1 MEDYFYLFIIF
12 TYFKILFYFI
22 FGPAHGMWTFQGQ
35 GSDLRHSS
43 DSAGSL
49 ANRATRE
56 LHFRAVLNAFA
67 VKWWQQPVQMM
78 EGW

>member
-1 MEDYFYLFIIF
+1 MTLVGWKIIF
-12 TYFKILFYFI
+12 IYLLFLLILKFYFI

-49 ANRATRE
+49 ADRATRE

-67 VKWWQQPVQMM
+67 VK
-78 EGW
+78 